1 VTLENDIYFKLL
13 LGSVFCKNI
22 PGLKDTAP
30 IQLFESHNFW
40 DIDKTLPYWFVNLCQ
55 TIEVFHDV
63 ILNDDARQHLNDKG
77 LHIYLDEPLVSYN
90 SNNTKEL
97 IFYEEFTGH
106 EDSSVLRAKE
116 LDSIEVMIDNNKL
129 TNVTVHTCDYDV
141 EQHYPY
147 YKFKMKLITD
157 DRFVKEFFAPGYKPR
172 KTLLPFTKKFI
183 CLNWRYT
190 KDREEVANHLNADSS
205 YISWPYGNSPK
216 QLDIF
221 GVKDEWRTDD
231 LKSNRLTPMFE
242 DSFVAVVTESRFWQP
257 TANFSEKTLKA
268 ISHYK
273 PFILVAPPHTLK
285 YLKEN
290 YGFKTFSDFWD
301 ESYDQEEIH
310 SERMKKILALIDEID
325 NKPIHELED
334 IYNNMKEV
342 INHNIMRLSK
352 LGFIK

>member
-30 IQLFESHNFW
+30 IQIFDSPNFW
-40 DIDKTLPYWFVNLCQ
+40 GIDKTLPYWFVNLCQ

-106 EDSSVLRAKE
+106 EDPSVLRAKE

-141 EQHYPY
+141 EQHYPHY
-147 YKFKMKLITD
+147 QFKMKLITD
-157 DRFVKEFFAPGYKPR
+157 DRFVKEFFTAGYKPR

-205 YISWPYGNSPK
+205 YISWPHGDSPK

-301 ESYDQEEIH
+301 ESYDQEEML

-334 IYNNMKEV
+334 IYNNMKEI

>member
-1 VTLENDIYFKLL
+1 
-13 LGSVFCKNI
+13 
-22 PGLKDTAP
+22 
-30 IQLFESHNFW
+30 
-40 DIDKTLPYWFVNLCQ
+40 
-55 TIEVFHDV
+55 
-63 ILNDDARQHLNDKG
+63 
-77 LHIYLDEPLVSYN
+77 
-90 SNNTKEL
+90 
-97 IFYEEFTGH
+97 
-106 EDSSVLRAKE
+106 
-116 LDSIEVMIDNNKL
+116 MIDNNKL

-141 EQHYPY
+141 EQHYPHY
-147 YKFKMKLITD
+147 QFKMKLITD
-157 DRFVKEFFAPGYKPR
+157 DRFVKEFFTAGYKPR

-205 YISWPYGNSPK
+205 YISWPHGDSPK

-301 ESYDQEEIH
+301 ESYDQEEMH

-325 NKPIHELED
+325 NKPIYELED
-334 IYNNMKEV
+334 IYNNMKEI